1 MDIPIAI
8 GIADYVKIYAQG
20 IKMLFRVPKN
30 NKREAGA
37 PLLFQPKLLLL
48 MKTNL

>member
-1 MDIPIAI
+1 MCQDLYFIKVS
-8 GIADYVKIYAQG
+8 DYSENVVDTHQKP
-20 IKMLFRVPKN
+20 KVPEN

-37 PLLFQPKLLLL
+37 SLLFQPKLLLL